1 MRMFDTSLD
10 EMMNAGQKAN
20 DANRAEF
27 ERIVSKLRTE
37 PEFREH
43 VSAMTGVDIDLSDED
58 GIRRFNDLVRA
69 WGDRTRYAAEA
80 EAEMYSD
87 IAALLDGDVQRVT
100 ATIAPR
106 TDSQCLIYT
115 GKVNT
120 LFGDPEAGKSLV
132 ATAIAVSV
140 LQDGG
145 KVLWIDLDHNGASET
160 VSRFL
165 AFGAPVDALRD
176 ANRFRFLDNPED
188 SEAVL
193 RAVEGAASWHPTLA
207 VMDSMG
213 ELIPLFGGNSDNAD
227 DFTNI
232 NRQVNAALA
241 EQGAAV
247 IAIDHMAKGEGSRS
261 YGAGGT
267 MAKKRAANGAYYRVE
282 NLKAF
287 APGQGGKSVLRIVKD
302 RPGDI
307 RANSPRVGR
316 GAPEAATFDLATDG
330 SFRFWAPNDAPSN
343 RRSPAEDSRFAEM
356 EKMDKITVTN
366 VKARFGIGTDSARA
380 LIKAFEDRAPF

>member
-1 MRMFDTSLD
+1 MSFTIDFDSIAVGNR
-10 EMMNAGQKAN
+10 ESGRRE
-20 DANRAEF
+20 RAEF
-27 ERIVSKLRTE
+27 ERIVAKLRNE
-37 PEFREH
+37 AH
-43 VSAMTGVDIDLSDED
+43 VRKAFEAHTGVPVDVATPA
-58 GIRRFNDLVRA
+58 GIEAFGRLLNSM
-69 WGDRTRYAAEA
+69 GERYAAQDATEA
-80 EAEMYSD
+80 GMYAD

-100 ATIAPR
+100 ASIAPR
-106 TDSQCLIYT
+106 TDGQGLIYA

-132 ATAIAVSV
+132 ATAMAVTV

-176 ANRFRFLDNPED
+176 PDRFRFLDNPED

-193 RAVEGAASWHPTLA
+193 RAVEGAGVWLPTLA
-207 VMDSMG
+207 VVDSMG

-232 NRQVNAALA
+232 NRQVNARLA

-282 NLKAF
+282 NKKAF

-307 RANSPRVGR
+307 RANSPRASS
-316 GAPEAATFDLATDG
+316 GAPEAAAFDLATDG
-330 SFRFWAPNDAPSN
+330 TFRFWAPSD
-343 RRSPAEDSRFAEM
+343 SPATRTTPVGDARFADM
-356 EKMDKITVTN
+356 EKMDKITVTA
-366 VKARFGIGTDSARA
+366 VKARFGIGTDAARA